1 MELKGG
7 GGRTEESRQW
17 DTVLPTALVFGTLDT
32 VKAVAVPCELLCP
45 RGHHRGC
52 FTGHVWGELY
62 SKNKSKAGPLLQQKL
77 SRLLISCC
85 RGRCF
90 PSLPLLP
97 TLVQAGSA
105 LLVYRADVEK
115 GRCLLHGKVDLE
127 PLTLGSSSHAGAHRA
142 G

>member
-62 SKNKSKAGPLLQQKL
+62 SKNKSKKPAKTQQT
-77 SRLLISCC
+77 LLISCC

-105 LLVYRADVEK
+105 LLVFRADVEK

-127 PLTLGSSSHAGAHRA
+127 PLTLGSWSRAGAHRA